1 MIFFHYA
8 FLYVSSNYLS
18 MHDHTGCI
26 CFPFLLCGFSNE
38 FSNGLPVRMQR
49 HIGHICATFLECA
62 FANASLTRLQC
73 RPCIYEDGSTHTRI
87 GRICLTVLHCVFS
100 QISPNRLHTRMQTRN
115 GCICVYVVFLL
126 RPVLLSNAIL

>member
-1 MIFFHYA
+1 MFDFSPLCVFKCLLKLLGSEHAYSHWLHLFDFSPLCVFKYFRKLPALVKQNHIVCICVIFLHCA

-49 HIGHICATFLECA
+49 HIVGHICATFLQWA
-62 FANASLTRLQC
+62 FANASLNRLQC
-73 RPCIYEDGSTHTRI
+73 RPCI
-87 GRICLTVLHCVFS
+87 
-100 QISPNRLHTRMQTRN
+100 
-115 GCICVYVVFLL
+115 
-126 RPVLLSNAIL
+126 